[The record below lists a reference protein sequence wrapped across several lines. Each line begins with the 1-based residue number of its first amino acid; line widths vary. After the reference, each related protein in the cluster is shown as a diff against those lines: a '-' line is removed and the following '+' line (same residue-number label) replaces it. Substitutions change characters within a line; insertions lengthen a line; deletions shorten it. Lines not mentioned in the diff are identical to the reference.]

1 MMRRTLAWVWGVLLV
16 AIVLL
21 ASRQAE
27 AYPWMIRHQYGGCAQ
42 CHTDPS
48 GGGLLTA
55 YGRAQSGLLLR
66 TRYGSERKAEEAGP
80 ADDFAFGAVALPDW
94 LQLGGTYRGMGMA
107 MIPPAGKTSYQFVQ
121 MQADAKAHVRAGPLR
136 LYASV
141 GGEPSG
147 ASRAIVARMG
157 GGGLVSREHWV
168 GLALADEAVLV
179 RAGRISLPFGIRM
192 IEHTMWVRE
201 TTRTDI
207 NAAQQH
213 GVSLAWNLDWMRG
226 EAMGI
231 AGNYQVKPDA
241 FRERGY
247 SAYVEFT
254 PAPIVGFGASSLLAH
269 AAEDYLLLTA
279 NTRQSHGLFARV
291 SPWQPLVL
299 MVEGDYLHDS
309 PSGIPSSSGY
319 AGMLTADLEAIQGL
333 HFAATG
339 ETMNRG
345 TPGEKTSLGGWL
357 TGTWFFAPHADV
369 RFDAIRSRMS
379 AGGMTLGVTT
389 LLAQLHFFL

>member
-1 MMRRTLAWVWGVLLV
+1 MRRTLGWLWGVLLI
-16 AIVLL
+16 ACVLL
-21 ASRQAE
+21 ASREAQ
-27 AYPWMIRHQYGGCAQ
+27 AYPWMIRHQYTGCAQ

-66 TRYGSERKAEEAGP
+66 TRYGAERKAEEAGR
-80 ADDFAFGAVALPDW
+80 ADDFAFGAVTLPEW

-107 MIPPAGKTSYQFVQ
+107 MIPPAGKTSYSFVQ
-121 MQADAKAHVRAGPLR
+121 MQADAKAHVSAGPVR
-136 LYASV
+136 VYASV

-147 ASRAIVARMG
+147 ASRAIVARAG
-157 GGGLVSREHWV
+157 GGGLVSREHWI
-168 GLALADEAVLV
+168 GLDLADSALLV
-179 RAGRISLPFGIRM
+179 RAGRIALPFGIRM
-192 IEHTMWVRE
+192 IEHTMFVRE
-201 TTRTDI
+201 STRTDM

-213 GVSLAWNLDWMRG
+213 GVSLAWSLDWMRG
-226 EAMGI
+226 EVMGV
-231 AGNYQVKPDA
+231 AGNYLVKPDA

-254 PAPIVGFGASSLLAH
+254 PAPVVGLGASSLLTH
-269 AAEDYLLLTA
+269 AAEDYLLLTG
-279 NTRQSHGLFARV
+279 NTRQAHGAFARV

-299 MVEGDYLHDS
+299 MVEGDYLHQT

-319 AGMLTADLEAIQGL
+319 AGMLTADLEPLQGL

-345 TPGEKTSLGGWL
+345 TPGEKASLGGWL
-357 TGTWFFAPHADV
+357 STTWFFAPHADV
-369 RFDAIRSRMS
+369 RLDAIRNRMS